1 MMIEPTESESR
12 EELDLLIDALKQIA
26 REAEENPE
34 LVQTAPHTTRV
45 QRLDETT
52 AARKPILRGRLR
64 SLRLRWQWIQPR
76 RSGRPCPSFM
86 TGKTSSRSMSFMMGE
101 ARGRLAVTLDVLTD
115 ALILVGQHGV
125 YCTSARNPKVP
136 ALDLQAVLAN
146 ITGANELVASVM
158 EKLRLEKEAAE

>member
-1 MMIEPTESESR
+1 MAVFAFYFAVFAFGFLVFAEGGLMSVFWER
-12 EELDLLIDALKQIA
+12 KDELEKY
-26 REAEENPE
+26 E
-34 LVQTAPHTTRV
+34 
-45 QRLDETT
+45 
-52 AARKPILRGRLR
+52 
-64 SLRLRWQWIQPR
+64 
-76 RSGRPCPSFM
+76 
-86 TGKTSSRSMSFMMGE
+86 FMMGE

-146 ITGANELVASVM
+146 ITGAKELVAAVM